1 MSSTLGKEKD
11 LKEKDPKCGQVGKER
26 EKEAKAL
33 AGLTKEG
40 GKEAKT
46 KGKDAKEG
54 KKDTSSSTQGVA
66 FSVDNTIKRP
76 NPAAGTRKKSSNAEV
91 IKELNKCREENSM
104 RLDLSKRSIHML
116 PTSIKEL
123 TQLAELYLYSN
134 KLQSLPTELGCLSSL
149 ITLALSENSLTSLP
163 DSLDSLKKLQMLD
176 LRHNKLREIPAV
188 VYRLTS
194 LTTLYL
200 RFNRITTV
208 EKDIRNL
215 SKLTMLSIRENKI
228 KQLPAEIGTQREASK
243 QSQIRSNSVCVCA
256 LSCLV
261 FHRRTVQPCNTRC
274 GP

>member
-1 MSSTLGKEKD
+1 MTLRGPGNGNVDMSSTLGKEKD
-11 LKEKDPKCGQVGKER
+11 SKEKDPKAGPPGKER

-33 AGLTKEG
+33 ASFGKDG

-54 KKDTSSSTQGVA
+54 KKDGGGAPPAVA

-76 NPAAGTRKKSSNAEV
+76 NPAPGTRKKSSNAEV

-104 RLDLSKRSIHML
+104 RLDLSKRSIQML

-134 KLQSLPTELGCLSSL
+134 KLQSLPAEVGCLAGL
-149 ITLALSENSLTSLP
+149 VTLALSENSLTSLP
-163 DSLDSLKKLQMLD
+163 DSLDSLKKLRMLD

-188 VYRLTS
+188 VYRVTS

-200 RFNRITTV
+200 RFNRITAV
-208 EKDIRNL
+208 EKDIHKL

-228 KQLPAEIGTQREASK
+228 KQLPAEIGESSPGAGKVGVQQLQFIGASLEMK
-243 QSQIRSNSVCVCA
+243 
-256 LSCLV
+256 
-261 FHRRTVQPCNTRC
+261 
-274 GP
+274 

>member
-11 LKEKDPKCGQVGKER
+11 LKEKDPKCGPVGKER

-33 AGLTKEG
+33 AGLVKEG

-54 KKDTSSSTQGVA
+54 KKDTSSSTPGVA

-134 KLQSLPTELGCLSSL
+134 KLQSLPAELGCLHSL
-149 ITLALSENSLTSLP
+149 VTLALSENSLTSLP

-188 VYRLTS
+188 VYRLTT

-228 KQLPAEIGTQREASK
+228 KQLPAEIGAKRGWVGGGWGGFWRGAPAL
-243 QSQIRSNSVCVCA
+243 NWGFVCCVFCA
-256 LSCLV
+256 QGSCAAWSL
-261 FHRRTVQPCNTRC
+261 
-274 GP
+274 

>member
-11 LKEKDPKCGQVGKER
+11 LKEKDPKCGPVGKER

-33 AGLTKEG
+33 AGLVKEG
-40 GKEAKT
+40 GKEPKT

-54 KKDTSSSTQGVA
+54 KKDTSSSTPGVA

-134 KLQSLPTELGCLSSL
+134 KLQSLPAELGCLNSL
-149 ITLALSENSLTSLP
+149 VTLALSENSLTSLP

-188 VYRLTS
+188 VYRLTT
-194 LTTLYL
+194 LATLYL

-228 KQLPAEIGTQREASK
+228 KQLPAEIGAERRVWPASRRSSASK
-243 QSQIRSNSVCVCA
+243 PGFVCC
-256 LSCLV
+256 V
-261 FHRRTVQPCNTRC
+261 FFVRRGAVQPGHSRRR
-274 GP
+274 P